1 MLSLKPTE
9 TGRDLIPAQT
19 LALMNQLAR
28 IGWMTKHWRLDSR
41 SYMPS
46 MPEVLVHPSPTTKET
61 GVGGNF
67 GDQMRR
73 EVTGLTLM
81 NDHESRVDHH
91 AWVVMPNHV
100 HVLFTPRFPLD
111 KLMRTWK
118 GVSARRIGRGSI
130 WQRNYR
136 DTLIRDHDHFVNAV
150 RYIRR
155 NPRGLKS
162 GSFTLWQGERAM
174 KVA

>member
-1 MLSLKPTE
+1 MQSFERYLDEGEGSCLLSDPQ
-9 TGRDLIPAQT
+9 I
-19 LALMNQLAR
+19 R
-28 IGWMTKHWRLDSR
+28 IRV
-41 SYMPS
+41 
-46 MPEVLVHPSPTTKET
+46 EE
-61 GVGGNF
+61 
-67 GDQMRR
+67 
-73 EVTGLTLM
+73 TLM

-100 HVLFTPRFPLD
+100 HVLFSPRFPLD
-111 KLMRTWK
+111 KLMKTWK
-118 GVSARRIGRGSI
+118 GVSARKIGRGSI

-150 RYIRR
+150 RYIRG